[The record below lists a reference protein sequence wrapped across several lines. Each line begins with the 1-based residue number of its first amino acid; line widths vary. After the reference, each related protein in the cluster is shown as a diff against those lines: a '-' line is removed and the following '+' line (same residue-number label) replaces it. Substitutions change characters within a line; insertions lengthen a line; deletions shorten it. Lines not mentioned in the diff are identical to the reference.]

1 MGQNRPKEMNTIK
14 AVYHKVPTT
23 QRKTFKRILTK
34 DEELKKS
41 ARADKRTYIENIAE
55 DAEKAARRKDMKS
68 LYQITKK
75 LKEDTVPNQNLPLK
89 DVAGKIITVEK
100 EKIERWKEHF
110 QKVLNRA
117 DPPRLA
123 DIREATN
130 DLEINLYL
138 ITEADVIKAVKTQK
152 NKKDKETTSVQRN
165 TESYARS
172 SRRYG

>member
-1 MGQNRPKEMNTIK
+1 
-14 AVYHKVPTT
+14 
-23 QRKTFKRILTK
+23 
-34 DEELKKS
+34 
-41 ARADKRTYIENIAE
+41 
-55 DAEKAARRKDMKS
+55 MKS

-100 EKIERWKEHF
+100 EKMERWKEHF

-138 ITEADVIKAVKTQK
+138 ITEADVIKAVKAQK
-152 NKKDKETTSVQRN
+152 IKRTKK
-165 TESYARS
+165 
-172 SRRYG
+172 